1 MVLYS
6 VVLVLNSNYEII
18 ILIIMDKIHYLHLP
32 LWIFRFLYL
41 VFIFGLFMVNI
52 IAPVTE
58 ELSTH
63 VMNKPPNDMESINK

>member
-1 MVLYS
+1 
-6 VVLVLNSNYEII
+6 
-18 ILIIMDKIHYLHLP
+18 
-32 LWIFRFLYL
+32 
-41 VFIFGLFMVNI
+41 MVNI